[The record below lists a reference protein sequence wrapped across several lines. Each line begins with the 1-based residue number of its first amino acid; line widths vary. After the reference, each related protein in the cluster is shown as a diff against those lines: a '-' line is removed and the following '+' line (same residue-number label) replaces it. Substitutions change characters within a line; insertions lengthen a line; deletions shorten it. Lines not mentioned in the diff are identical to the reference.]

1 MTTESEKSRTEF
13 TALSRQPFT
22 VRYPERTPKQIR
34 DSGRS
39 QWEARNGVEWVRNAH
54 VDGGLR
60 VVSCGVMTSL
70 SAVYIDPIG
79 SQGSLYY
86 ALKRGLDII
95 LVLCLGILSLP
106 LIVIVAIAIRLEST
120 GPILFR
126 QIRVGSRRVRTTAGF
141 KWELHPFS
149 MLKFRTMEHN
159 ADPTVHREYMSAYI
173 RGDDDDLRR
182 ASMLTTEGTYKMV
195 KDPRVTRVGRVI
207 RALSIDELPQLWNV
221 VRGEMSLVGPRP
233 PIDYEVELYDQR
245 HLLRFAAT
253 QGLTG
258 WWQVSGRATTD
269 FENMVDIDL
278 DYIERQSLLLD
289 LRILALTVPAVLLR
303 NGAG

>member
-1 MTTESEKSRTEF
+1 
-13 TALSRQPFT
+13 
-22 VRYPERTPKQIR
+22 
-34 DSGRS
+34 
-39 QWEARNGVEWVRNAH
+39 
-54 VDGGLR
+54 
-60 VVSCGVMTSL
+60 MTSL
-70 SAVYIDPIG
+70 SAVHIDPIG
-79 SQGSLYY
+79 SKGNLYY

-95 LVLCLGILSLP
+95 LVLCLGVLSLP
-106 LIVIVAIAIRLEST
+106 LIVMVAIAIRLESA

-141 KWELHPFS
+141 KWELYPFS

-182 ASMLTTEGTYKMV
+182 ASALTSEGTYKMV

-221 VRGEMSLVGPRP
+221 VKGEMSLVGPRP

-258 WWQVSGRATTD
+258 WWQVRGRATTD
-269 FENMVDIDL
+269 FEDMVDIDL
-278 DYIERQSLLLD
+278 DYIERQSLSLD
-289 LRILALTVPAVLLR
+289 LWILALTVPAVLLR

>member
-1 MTTESEKSRTEF
+1 
-13 TALSRQPFT
+13 
-22 VRYPERTPKQIR
+22 
-34 DSGRS
+34 
-39 QWEARNGVEWVRNAH
+39 
-54 VDGGLR
+54 
-60 VVSCGVMTSL
+60 MTSL